1 MKQRICYLDNMKGVA
16 IILVVIGHIMQFS
29 FGFETSQ
36 PVKFLCFHMPL
47 FFYISGFLAYK
58 KVACQVMP
66 YGFATHFNH
75 SSTSIN
81 LNARKPILEDQ
92 T

>member
-1 MKQRICYLDNMKGVA
+1 MEVIMRQRIYYLDNMKGVA

-29 FGFETSQ
+29 FGFQTSQ

-58 KVACQVMP
+58 QIASLTQV
-66 YGFATHFNH
+66 
-75 SSTSIN
+75 
-81 LNARKPILEDQ
+81 
-92 T
+92 